1 MNKMDERL
9 NKLMMELEG
18 KDKIYSHQTDEMF
31 DLHNTIFPDIK
42 EFGKSCASCR
52 ERVYKTLKDH
62 WTRLKT
68 KNK

>member
-1 MNKMDERL
+1 MEERL
-9 NKLMMELEG
+9 NTLMLELEG

-31 DLHNTIFPDIK
+31 NLYNEIFPDIK

-62 WTRLKT
+62 WLKT